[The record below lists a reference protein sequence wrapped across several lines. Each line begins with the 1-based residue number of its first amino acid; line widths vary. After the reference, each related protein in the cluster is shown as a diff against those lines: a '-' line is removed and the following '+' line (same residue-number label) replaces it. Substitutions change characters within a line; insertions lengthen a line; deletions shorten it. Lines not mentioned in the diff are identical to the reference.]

1 MTTRT
6 LPRRA
11 LTAVALTIGLAALTA
26 CSPTPTTTKQAPISS
41 SAASG
46 TPGSSP
52 TAAGP
57 TTKASE
63 PVTITHIHTVARD
76 PKTGELLLATH
87 EGLFRQSAGEL
98 HQSGPVIDL
107 MSFAIAPDGTFYAS
121 GHPGTG
127 TDLPEPVGLLSST
140 DSGRTWKVL
149 SRGGQSDFHA
159 LGAGPRTITGFDGT
173 LRTTSN
179 RTDWTTRTIPAPPR
193 TLAAAPS
200 TGTLLAT
207 TSAGLLLSTDDGA
220 SWRTLSPPETAVL
233 VAWADEQTIIA
244 ATATGKLASST
255 DAGATWTLHPN
266 PIGPASALY
275 AQRGSDQKVE
285 IIAVVGTKV
294 LRTTN
299 NGDSTEDLVP

>member
-1 MTTRT
+1 M
-6 LPRRA
+6 
-11 LTAVALTIGLAALTA
+11 IGLAALTA

-107 MSFAIAPDGTFYAS
+107 MSFAIAPDGTYYAS

-179 RTDWTTRTIPAPPR
+179 RTDWTTRAIPAPPR
-193 TLAAAPS
+193 TLAAAPT

-207 TSAGLLLSTDDGA
+207 TRAGLLLSTDDGA

-299 NGDSTEDLVP
+299 NGETTNHLVS